1 MDAELAFEVERW
13 LEKARDDLGVAQH
26 LDELYHPKPVE
37 IICFH
42 CQQAAEKAIKAVI
55 LARGVQEIPSADAL
69 SFLLHLLDGNIER
82 QLLAYADS
90 LVRYTVDVCYP
101 NDLHLEDSD
110 CRTAL
115 YGAQQILIWCEAQIN
130 LDKDSTQ

>member
-26 LDELYHPKPVE
+26 LDEVYRPKPVE

-42 CQQAAEKAIKAVI
+42 CQQAGEKAIKAVI
-55 LARGVQEIPSADAL
+55 LARGAQEIPRSHDL
-69 SFLLHLLDGNIER
+69 SLLLHLLDGNIEK

-90 LVRYTVDVCYP
+90 LTRYTVDVCYP
-101 NDLHLEDSD
+101 NDLHLEDRD

-115 YGAQQILIWCEAQIN
+115 CAAQQILRWCEAQIN
-130 LDKDSTQ
+130 LEKDSTQ

>member
-26 LDELYHPKPVE
+26 LDEVYRPKPVE

-55 LARGVQEIPSADAL
+55 LSRGAQQIPKSHEL
-69 SFLLHLLDGNIER
+69 VFLLEQLGVTIEERLLDF
-82 QLLAYADS
+82 ADS
-90 LVRYTVDVCYP
+90 LTQYAVKVRYP
-101 NDLHLEDSD
+101 NEMYLQESH

-115 YGAQQILIWCEAQIN
+115 CGAQQILRWSEAQIN
-130 LDKDSTQ
+130 LEKDSTQ